1 MIDSLKKII
10 STLIADQRIRFLL
23 TGGIN
28 TAVGYGTFAFLIF
41 IGVHYL
47 VANVISTSVGVACSY
62 ILNKYFTFQKKE
74 KSMSEVFRFV
84 SVYAASFV
92 LGNVLLFVLV
102 DKMSLSPYWAGI
114 LNLIFTTLISWF
126 GHKYYSFRT

>member
-10 STLIADQRIRFLL
+10 SPLIADQRIRFLL

-41 IGVHYL
+41 TGVHYL
-47 VANVISTSVGVACSY
+47 VANVISTSVGVTCSY

-74 KSMSEVFRFV
+74 KSISEVFRFV

-92 LGNVLLFVLV
+92 LWNVLLFVLV